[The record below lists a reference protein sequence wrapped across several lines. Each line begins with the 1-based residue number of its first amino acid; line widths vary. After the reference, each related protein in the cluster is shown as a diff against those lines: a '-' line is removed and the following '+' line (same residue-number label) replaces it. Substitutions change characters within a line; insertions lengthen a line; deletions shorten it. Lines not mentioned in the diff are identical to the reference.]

1 MITSLFST
9 GESSPRRAL
18 RSLLFFIDRGV
29 PSLKVFGLLIFG
41 LPPFSILISRSYHGH
56 TRFHFDTECRSFFCL
71 TFLFLFSFTVL
82 FFLNFRVNNALSV
95 SGTGPCA
102 PKPFFVYGHGGLLR
116 RRCPSRT
123 GVPMPYNTVQ
133 SEPKGVSTPFTTSVI
148 PCLWGPT
155 CLRYHYPTR
164 SDHCRDWVICV
175 PRYPVTIPSDPV
187 ASPLGSEPC
196 LPG

>member
-71 TFLFLFSFTVL
+71 TFPFLFSFTVL
-82 FFLNFRVNNALSV
+82 FFLNFRVNDALSV

-102 PKPFFVYGHGGLLR
+102 PKPLLYPAMGVSYAVAAHPEPASPCR
-116 RRCPSRT
+116 TIPCNPSPRGSPHRSPHPLFHAF
-123 GVPMPYNTVQ
+123 GVPHASGTITQPD
-133 SEPKGVSTPFTTSVI
+133 
-148 PCLWGPT
+148 PT
-155 CLRYHYPTR
+155 I
-164 SDHCRDWVICV
+164 VGI
-175 PRYPVTIPSDPV
+175 
-187 ASPLGSEPC
+187 G
-196 LPG
+196 